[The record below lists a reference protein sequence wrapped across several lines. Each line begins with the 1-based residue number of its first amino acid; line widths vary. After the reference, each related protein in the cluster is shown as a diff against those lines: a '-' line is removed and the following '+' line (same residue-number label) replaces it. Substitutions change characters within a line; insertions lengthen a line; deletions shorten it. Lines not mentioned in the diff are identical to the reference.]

1 MAENILIVE
10 DEETLRGN
18 LAKYLAGLGHNVRHT
33 ASTREA
39 MSLLDNESFD
49 IILTDMRLGDGNGL
63 DLLQEIS
70 RVAPFTV
77 TLVMTA
83 YSSTES
89 AVEAFRRGAHD
100 YLVKPISLDELS
112 GRINNIA
119 KYRGLLRQ
127 NTVLRQEIQRRH
139 NPLNIVSRSKIMADL
154 LQMVLK
160 VADSASTVLI
170 TGESGTGKELIA
182 RTVHNQSRNRDAAFI
197 PLNVA
202 AIPDTLVESYLFG
215 HRRGAFTG
223 ADRSREGAFR
233 AAADGTLFLDE
244 IGDLPLHLQPKLL
257 RMLEEKEIMPVGSDR
272 PVHVNTRVVTAT
284 HRNLDKMVEDGQ
296 FRHDL
301 LMRLNVVEIHIP
313 PLRERPEDIPLLV
326 NHFILEHCKEM
337 GAPIKHVDEEAMK
350 ALISH
355 QWKKGNVR
363 ELSNV
368 LERAVLLCENETIH
382 ASDLPV
388 DIRRQEQRDPLA
400 LKEAVRRFEYR
411 HVTSVLETVDGNR
424 EAAAQLLGV
433 SQATLYRHMERL
445 GLKGYQAHAN

>member
-10 DEETLRGN
+10 DEETLRSN
-18 LAKYLAGLGHNVRHT
+18 LARYLAGLGHNVRQT
-33 ASTREA
+33 DSRQEA
-39 MSLLDNESFD
+39 MSLLDMESFD
-49 IILTDMRLGDGNGL
+49 IVLTDMRLGDGSGL
-63 DLLQEIS
+63 DLLQEIT
-70 RVAPFTV
+70 RLAPFAV

-112 GRINNIA
+112 ERINNIA
-119 KYRGLLRQ
+119 KYRGLVRQ

-139 NPLNIVSRSKIMADL
+139 NPLNIVSRSRIMADL
-154 LQMVLK
+154 LQMVRK
-160 VADSASTVLI
+160 VAQSASNILV
-170 TGESGTGKELIA
+170 TGESGTGKELVA
-182 RTVHNQSRNRDAAFI
+182 RAIHNLSPNSDAAYI

-202 AIPDTLVESYLFG
+202 AIPDTLVENYLFG

-223 ADRSREGAFR
+223 ADRAREGAFR

-244 IGDLPLHLQPKLL
+244 IGDLPIHVQPKLL
-257 RMLEEKEIMPVGSDR
+257 RALEEKEILPVGSDR
-272 PVHVNTRVVTAT
+272 PIHVNTRVVAAT
-284 HRNLDKMVEDGQ
+284 HRNLDKMVAEGA

-313 PLRERPEDIPLLV
+313 SLRERPEDIPLLV
-326 NHFILEHCKEM
+326 NHFIREHCNEM
-337 GAPIKHVDEEAMK
+337 GIPIRLIDEEALK
-350 ALISH
+350 CLISH
-355 QWKKGNVR
+355 EWRKGNVR

-368 LERAVLLCENETIH
+368 LERAVLLCEDDTIH
-382 ASDLPV
+382 ASDLPA
-388 DIRRQEQRDPLA
+388 DIMEREQRTPLA
-400 LKEAVRRFEYR
+400 LKDAVRKFEFH

-433 SQATLYRHMERL
+433 SPATLYRHMERL
-445 GLKGYQAHAN
+445 GLKGFQAHTR